1 MSSSSATDAA
11 ATRPASASRR
21 SLLLP
26 LMGLFIGLALA
37 GWNVFTTRAE
47 QGGAVPAHAVALVN
61 QKLIL
66 ASDFRTQ
73 VEVLHGLPFDQATPA
88 QQQEVL
94 QSMVDEE
101 LLVQRGLEARLPDSD
116 PDVRMALVGAVEG
129 QIGLPL
135 RVHEPTEAELRG
147 YYDAHRAS
155 FTSAADPARVL
166 DYDTARPR
174 VSLAFKR
181 AALAKARADY
191 LAFLRLR
198 AEVQLG
204 PQRRGR

>member
-1 MSSSSATDAA
+1 MSAVLPTVD
-11 ATRPASASRR
+11 RPAAPLAPTRR

-26 LMGLFIGLALA
+26 LLGLFVGLALA
-37 GWNVFTTRAE
+37 GWSVFSTRAA
-47 QGGAVPAHAVALVN
+47 QGSAVPAHAVALVN

-73 VEVLHGLPFDQATPA
+73 VEVLHGVPFDQATPSQKA
-88 QQQEVL
+88 EVL

-116 PDVRMALVGAVEG
+116 PDVRAALVGAVEN

-135 RVHEPTEAELRG
+135 RAREPSEQELRA
-147 YYDAHRAS
+147 YYEAHRAG
-155 FTSAADPARVL
+155 FTSAADASRVL
-166 DYDTARPR
+166 DYDTARQR
-174 VSLAFKR
+174 VSLEFKR

-191 LAFLRLR
+191 LVFLRSR
-198 AEVQLG
+198 AEVQL
-204 PQRRGR
+204 R

>member
-1 MSSSSATDAA
+1 MSAVLPGVAA
-11 ATRPASASRR
+11 AARR

-26 LMGLFIGLALA
+26 LAGLVVGLALA
-37 GWNVFTTRAE
+37 GWSVFTTRAA
-47 QGGAVPAHAVALVN
+47 QAGAVPAHAVALVN

-73 VEVLHGLPFDQATPA
+73 VEVLHGVPFDQATPA
-88 QQQEVL
+88 QRAEVL

-101 LLVQRGLEARLPDSD
+101 LLVQRGLEANLPDSD
-116 PDVRMALVGAVEG
+116 PDVRAALVGAVEN

-135 RVHEPTEAELRG
+135 RAHEPGEQELRA

-155 FTSAADPARVL
+155 FTSANDASRVL
-166 DYDTARPR
+166 DYDTARQR
-174 VSLAFKR
+174 VSLEFKR

-191 LAFLRLR
+191 LAFLRSR
-198 AEVQLG
+198 AEVQL
-204 PQRRGR
+204 R

>member
-1 MSSSSATDAA
+1 MSAVLADTPAA
-11 ATRPASASRR
+11 RPVPASRR

-26 LMGLFIGLALA
+26 LIGLATGLALA
-37 GWNVFTTRAE
+37 GWSVFTTRTA
-47 QGGAVPAHAVALVN
+47 QGNAVPAHAVALVN

-73 VEVLHGLPFDQATPA
+73 VEVLHGLPFEQATPA
-88 QQQEVL
+88 QKQDVL

-101 LLVQRGLEARLPDSD
+101 LLVQRGLEAKLPDSD
-116 PDVRMALVGAVEG
+116 PDVRMALVGAVEN

-135 RVHEPTEAELRG
+135 RAHEPSDAELRG

-155 FTSAADPARVL
+155 FTSAADPGRVL
-166 DYDTARPR
+166 DYDTARSR
-174 VSLAFKR
+174 VSLEFKR

-191 LAFLRLR
+191 LAFLRSR

-204 PQRRGR
+204 APPR